1 MHIHNAW
8 SKRIS
13 VVWHLDT
20 YERIWNFPWLE
31 LFIVPK
37 RKRSYLMSFLAKK
50 ASLILLFTS
59 KYFTVSRSGK
69 FWRVRT
75 KIANLLSNTASI
87 FCTIFYKKLVK
98 LSVYF
103 KKVYKGGFAGSW
115 WMIGRLLIK
124 ILLLYIDWVY
134 ILLIFFPFYQWFCCL

>member
-1 MHIHNAW
+1 MLVEDIPEIGSSRTIFAMETSERGKFIGMILNVFFECMIKTHINCMFIQIHIHNAW

-13 VVWHLDT
+13 FVWHLDT

-31 LFIVPK
+31 LFIVPN
-37 RKRSYLMSFLAKK
+37 RIRSYLMSFLAKK

-75 KIANLLSNTASI
+75 KIANLLSNTVGI
-87 FCTIFYKKLVK
+87 FCTIF
-98 LSVYF
+98 
-103 KKVYKGGFAGSW
+103 
-115 WMIGRLLIK
+115 
-124 ILLLYIDWVY
+124 
-134 ILLIFFPFYQWFCCL
+134 